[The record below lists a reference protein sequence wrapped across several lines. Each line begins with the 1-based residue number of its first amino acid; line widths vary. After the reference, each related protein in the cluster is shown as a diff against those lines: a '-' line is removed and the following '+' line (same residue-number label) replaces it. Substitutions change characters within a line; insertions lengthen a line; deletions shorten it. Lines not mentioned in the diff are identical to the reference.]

1 MKKEIIYTPTEVLL
15 MDKIPYLDEIS
26 DFEIESLANDIDRG
40 LDVYAAIELGRH
52 PSTDERTYTLHVQYS
67 KPTFDYYG
75 FELYN
80 LENLGI

>member
-15 MDKIPYLDEIS
+15 MDKIPDLDEIS
-26 DFEIESLANDIDRG
+26 DFEVESLANDIDKG
-40 LDVYAAIELGRH
+40 LDVYVAVELGRH
-52 PSTDERTYTLHVQYS
+52 PSTDERTYTLHVKYS
-67 KPTFDYYG
+67 KPEFDYYG